1 MSKPGKVLRNI
12 CKKLGVRLTV
22 KRGKKRVYKSVAVLK
37 RQCANKKKKKV
48 KSKKKVKK
56 RKRRR
61 KFGMVAGAG
70 FITAIDQQKKL
81 EERKVQEEL
90 SSNLNKY
97 LGGGQHDEGIAK
109 EIYEHY
115 NSIYEIEQRKRNI
128 KEVIE
133 AAKDWKR
140 HYPYKFIGADLKG
153 MDMSGYDP
161 TKDEYLSFSKIN
173 LEGVNLEGA
182 NLEGLILEKV
192 NLRNANL
199 QGTNLRKTDLRGT
212 DLKGADLSEA
222 YLGWANLTNADLRGA
237 DFRVAEG
244 WCIFVGAK
252 INSKPVTI
260 NGIEYKKTML
270 SAGPSPRPNLSDER
284 VPGNR
289 R

>member
-1 MSKPGKVLRNI
+1 MSKPGKSLRNI
-12 CKKLGVRLTV
+12 CKKLGVHLTV

-37 RQCANKKKKKV
+37 RQCANKKKKV
-48 KSKKKVKK
+48 KKVV
-56 RKRRR
+56 RRRR
-61 KFGMVAGAG
+61 KFGMMAPPPIHLYKFRQEERPA
-70 FITAIDQQKKL
+70 KKL
-81 EERKVQEEL
+81 HGNIEKF
-90 SSNLNKY
+90 
-97 LGGGQHDEGIAK
+97 LGGGRYNEGIGK

-128 KEVIE
+128 KELIK
-133 AAKDWKR
+133 AAKDLKR
-140 HYPYKFIGADLKG
+140 PYPYKFIGADLKG

-161 TKDEYLSFSKIN
+161 TKDGSLSFSKIN

-182 NLEGLILEKV
+182 NLSGLILEKV

-199 QGTNLRKTDLRGT
+199 QGAILRNANLRGT

-222 YLGWANLTNADLRGA
+222 YLGWADLTNADLRGA

-270 SAGPSPRPNLSDER
+270 SAGPSPRPPR
-284 VPGNR
+284 FGKR
-289 R
+289 KRTK

>member
-1 MSKPGKVLRNI
+1 MSKPGKSLRNI

-22 KRGKKRVYKSVAVLK
+22 KRGQKRVYKSVAVLK
-37 RQCANKKKKKV
+37 RQCAKKKKKR
-48 KSKKKVKK
+48 KKVKK
-56 RKRRR
+56 RRRRR
-61 KFGMVAGAG
+61 KFGMAP
-70 FITAIDQQKKL
+70 FPIHLYKFRQEREKQKKL
-81 EERKVQEEL
+81 H
-90 SSNLNKY
+90 SNIEKF
-97 LGGGQHDEGIAK
+97 LGRGRHNEGIGK

-115 NSIYEIEQRKRNI
+115 KSIYEIEQRKRNI

-133 AAKDWKR
+133 AAKDRKR
-140 HYPYKFIGADLKG
+140 PYPYKFIGADLKG

-161 TKDEYLSFSKIN
+161 TKDGYLSFRNIN

-182 NLEGLILEKV
+182 NLSRLILEKV

-199 QGTNLRKTDLRGT
+199 QGANLRNANLRGT
-212 DLKGADLSEA
+212 DLKGADLSKA
-222 YLGWANLTNADLRGA
+222 FLGWADLTNADLRGA

-244 WCIFVGAK
+244 WCIFLGAK
-252 INSKPVTI
+252 FNSKPVTI

-270 SAGPSPRPNLSDER
+270 PAGPSPRPNLSDER